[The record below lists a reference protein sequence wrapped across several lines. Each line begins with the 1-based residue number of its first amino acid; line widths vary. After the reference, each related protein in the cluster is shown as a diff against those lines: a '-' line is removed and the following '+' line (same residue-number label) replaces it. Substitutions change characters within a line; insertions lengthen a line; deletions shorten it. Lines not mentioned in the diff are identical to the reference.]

1 MEIAITLT
9 DKELHDLSNQVQV
22 ALWKAEMGQ
31 VQPSTWVTVGE
42 RIIAAANETQPAGK
56 PPGST
61 LEYVGR
67 YFQTKTK
74 AEHLEVQNAL
84 LLKAVEQMA
93 QRGSVMQAALIDAG
107 LADKIPPPARL
118 LNAAPVGAVRG

>member
-1 MEIAITLT
+1 MAEITITLT
-9 DKELHDLSNQVQV
+9 ERELHDLSNQVQV
-22 ALWKAEMGQ
+22 ALWKAEMGK

-42 RIIAAANETQPAGK
+42 RIIAAANETQPEGK
-56 PPGST
+56 PGSA
-61 LEYVGR
+61 LEYAGR
-67 YFQTKTK
+67 YFQTKAK

-93 QRGSVMQAALIDAG
+93 QRGSVMQAALIEAG

-118 LNAAPVGAVRG
+118 FNAAPNGTA